1 MPLYMIAPDQGG
13 CPDGHP
19 CHESPASP
27 AMRTCDV
34 PEHFS
39 GVYVGIALLDVYA
52 GPVGVEAYQ
61 EACAALRS
69 LVDDHEHVA
78 RHEGDD
84 PETCPG
90 IEVCQ
95 TIGAGWL
102 RAIQNVLDP
111 LPREVA
117 R

>member
-69 LVDDHEHVA
+69 LMADHEESEHHGA
-78 RHEGDD
+78 PDSR
-84 PETCPG
+84 CPG
-90 IEVCQ
+90 IEVCP

-102 RAIQNVLDP
+102 RTIQDVIDP
-111 LPREVA
+111 LPRGVA
-117 R
+117 S